1 MISEITFPKFE
12 SEFEV
17 SKLSIKRRKDGG
29 NHNRIQTELI
39 AVIALPK
46 LGMGAFIYDVRFL
59 GG

>member
-1 MISEITFPKFE
+1 LISEITFPKFE

-46 LGMGAFIYDVRFL
+46 L
-59 GG
+59 